1 MWLLIHAQFQLIFVN
16 TQRVSFIHS
25 FIHSSYKSI
34 LEGFTIFHSTDT
46 AGDFQPVL
54 SNHILA
60 LFEWMSPHG
69 RPVIKQRSVWICAPY
84 LCNLNTVTSP
94 VLHHIS
100 AVGAEWS
107 NVMWARRIY
116 PLDPPVHMNWH
127 TSIFSSVNHTMG
139 IIRTENQSNGLYV
152 VLIFYCYAVNLSN

>member
-1 MWLLIHAQFQLIFVN
+1 
-16 TQRVSFIHS
+16 
-25 FIHSSYKSI
+25 
-34 LEGFTIFHSTDT
+34 
-46 AGDFQPVL
+46 
-54 SNHILA
+54 
-60 LFEWMSPHG
+60 MSPHG

-152 VLIFYCYAVNLSN
+152 VLIFYCYAVNLSNKNTTALYHFPHYTISAKNCGNSFEKKKQAVMRSWFCFVFCLFWSFEMWYFWCSLL